1 MKIDNLP
8 HSPLERGD
16 GGIWTLF
23 SIRNE
28 SGLDSR
34 LSGEKGERNAKSL
47 RSHQRLAGTRR
58 DDKRRYGTMIKEQQT
73 KRMKQFSSCSF
84 YLLFVFLL
92 IVLSPLLSWSVVA
105 AYPDR
110 PINMVVPFAP
120 GGALDLGSRVI
131 ADKIADFL
139 GQPLVSVYKP
149 GGGGLLGVAFVAKAK
164 SDGYTIAAAGP
175 STISLPTIVK
185 KLDYKFDDLIPL
197 GMYGKIP
204 HFLVVKSD
212 AKWKTLKD
220 FVEEEKKSPG
230 TLKVGFLG
238 KLTSGD
244 FIILLLNQYAGIK
257 LTQIPYTSTGVA
269 LTSVLGGHIDAALVT
284 GAGGLLES
292 GQVRILAVAEEQRL
306 EGLSDVPTFK
316 ESGYP
321 IAFLSWNS
329 LFLPKGTPK
338 EIIDKF
344 ARAQESAIK
353 RYSKE
358 IKEGLRRA
366 EIWADFRSLEDT
378 MEQYKKEYLFYL
390 KLCDEL
396 GVAAK

>member
-1 MKIDNLP
+1 MLLGTWGDN
-8 HSPLERGD
+8 
-16 GGIWTLF
+16 
-23 SIRNE
+23 
-28 SGLDSR
+28 
-34 LSGEKGERNAKSL
+34 
-47 RSHQRLAGTRR
+47 
-58 DDKRRYGTMIKEQQT
+58 KRRYGMMIKEQQT
-73 KRMKQFSSCSF
+73 RRMKQLTSCSF
-84 YLLFVFLL
+84 YLPFIFLL
-92 IVLSPLLSWSVVA
+92 MVFGSLPSWSVAA

-120 GGALDLGSRVI
+120 GGALDLGSRVV
-131 ADKIADFL
+131 ADKIAEFL

-164 SDGYTIAAAGP
+164 SDGYTIVAAGP
-175 STISLPTIVK
+175 STVSLPTIVK
-185 KLDYKFDDLIPL
+185 KVDYKFGDLVPL

-204 HFLVVKSD
+204 HFLIVKAD

-220 FVEEEKKSPG
+220 FVEEEKRSPG
-230 TLKVGFLG
+230 TLKIGFLG

-244 FIILLLNQYAGIK
+244 FIIILLNRSAGIK

-269 LTSVLGGHIDAALVT
+269 LASLLGGHIDAALVT

-292 GQVRILAVAEEQRL
+292 GQIRILAVAEEQRL

-329 LFLPKGTPK
+329 LFFPKETPK
-338 EIIDKF
+338 EIIDKL

-358 IKEGLRRA
+358 IKERLRGA

-390 KLCDEL
+390 KLCEEL
-396 GVAAK
+396 GVVAK